1 MSESTRFL
9 SRLLGLYCLIAA
21 LCMCLHREAIV
32 RMVTAL
38 LQDAPLMFMV
48 GLFTVVAGLA
58 LILTHNVWSG
68 GSHAVLVTL
77 IGWVTLIKG
86 LVFWLLPADA
96 TMTLFLD
103 RLQYARLFYLY
114 MGLSALIGLY
124 LTWGGF
130 AGRQRSTAA

>member
-21 LCMCLHREAIV
+21 LCMASHREAMV

-38 LQDAPLMFMV
+38 LQDAPLLFVV
-48 GLFTVVAGLA
+48 GLFTIVAGLA
-58 LILTHNVWSG
+58 LVLTHNIWSG

-77 IGWVTLIKG
+77 IGWVSLAKG
-86 LVFWLLPADA
+86 LLFWLLPADA
-96 TMTLFLD
+96 TAGLFLD
-103 RLQYARLFYLY
+103 RLQYARFFYLY
-114 MGLSALIGLY
+114 MGASALIGLY

-130 AGRQRSTAA
+130 AGRRRS